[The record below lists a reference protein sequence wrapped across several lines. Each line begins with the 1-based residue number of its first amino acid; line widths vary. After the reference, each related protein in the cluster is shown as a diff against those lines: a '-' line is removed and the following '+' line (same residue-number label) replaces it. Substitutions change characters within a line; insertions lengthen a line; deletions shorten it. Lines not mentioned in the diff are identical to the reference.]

1 MKHLR
6 HQSLFQVFSIFVVEW
21 HFNPTTRSSVSL
33 AFLRFLTGILPLIGP
48 RNENNQCNIL

>member
-33 AFLRFLTGILPLIGP
+33 AFLRFLTGILPFIGP